1 MNALSFTPIGVF
13 RCEKKQPYETASQ
26 GHLDLSN
33 DVGCIE
39 LAGGHNFEQALTGL
53 AEMSHVWV
61 VFAFHRN
68 ENWKPLVQV
77 PRGSKDKQGVFATR
91 SPYRPNSIGL
101 SLVEID
107 RIEGRKIWVRHFD
120 LLDGTP
126 VLDLKPYHPEADMPQ
141 HSPLLGWMETLA
153 QDEYQVAE
161 STGFQEQGAWLEH
174 KGVTQI
180 RAFCRQQLRFDP
192 LNADKKRV
200 RRLSDSE
207 AVLAY
212 RTWRVTFRV
221 DEKNITLEH
230 ISSGYTDKDLATDH
244 DKWNDKD
251 VHRSFTSLFR

>member
-1 MNALSFTPIGVF
+1 MKTLSFTPIGVF
-13 RCEKKQPYETASQ
+13 RCEKKQPFEAASQ
-26 GHLDLSN
+26 GHLDLSS

-39 LAGGHNFEQALTGL
+39 LRGGQNFEQALTGL

-61 VFAFHRN
+61 VFAFHQN

-77 PRGSKDKQGVFATR
+77 PRGSDQKQGVFATR
-91 SPYRPNSIGL
+91 SPYRPNPIGL
-101 SLVEID
+101 SLVEIE

-120 LLDGTP
+120 LLDETP
-126 VLDLKPYHPEADMPQ
+126 VLDLKPYHPEADA
-141 HSPLLGWMETLA
+141 PLQEPTLGWMQNLA
-153 QDEYQVAE
+153 QDEYQVSE
-161 STGFQEQGAWLEH
+161 STFFGEQVTWLSQ

-180 RAFCRQQLRFDP
+180 AVFCKQQLRFDP

-200 RRLSDSE
+200 RHLSDSE

-221 DEKNITLEH
+221 NERNITLEQ
-230 ISSGYTDKDLATDH
+230 ISSGYTDEDLATDH

-251 VHRSFTSLFR
+251 LHRSFISRFR